1 MSVGLASLPAMDL
14 DVTAATR
21 TLAQAA
27 ADLVRLLPGR
37 VLDPV
42 LSGTVLEATPDGVV
56 LAGTDRE
63 RSIRLSH
70 GARTHSEGQVLV
82 PARPLAET
90 LRNID
95 SPEMRLVVEGRK
107 LALRTPNARF
117 ALPLLDLPAHP
128 GVREAPHRVG
138 ALDTA
143 LLPLAAVA
151 ASTASRDD
159 ALPVF
164 TGVHVRQRG
173 QRLVLVGTDR
183 FRMAVASLPWRPE
196 VDDLDVLVPANLLAE
211 LAKQADGAEVALH
224 ADADRVGMSWPSAEV
239 SSTVLDA
246 PFPSE
251 ARHLADAFD
260 GTVHIAAP
268 ELAGA
273 VRRVAPFAGAQGTV
287 LLEVGDAEVRVR
299 AADQQFG
306 EAEEAVK
313 ATTSGD
319 RFTTAYQPRYLADA
333 LQAFG
338 AQAVRIG
345 LRSETRRSTVITGAE
360 PDPSGAELHYV
371 LMPKRS

>member
-1 MSVGLASLPAMDL
+1 MDL
-14 DVTAATR
+14 DVTAPTR
-21 TLAQAA
+21 ALAQAA

-42 LSGTVLEATPDGVV
+42 LSGIVLEAAAGGVV

-63 RSIRLSH
+63 RSIRLSR
-70 GARTHSEGQVLV
+70 GARTHTDGRALI
-82 PARPLAET
+82 PARPFAET
-90 LRNID
+90 LRNLD
-95 SPEMRLVVEGRK
+95 SPEVRLVVEGRK

-117 ALPLLDLPAHP
+117 ALPLLDLLAHP
-128 GVREAPHRVG
+128 GVREAPPRVG

-143 LLPLAAVA
+143 LLPLAAVT

-173 QRLVLVGTDR
+173 DRLVLVGTDR
-183 FRMAVASLPWRPE
+183 FRMAVASLPWLPD
-196 VDDLDVLVPANLLAE
+196 VDELDVLVPANLLTE
-211 LAKQADGAEVALH
+211 IAKQADGPEVVLH

-239 SSTVLDA
+239 SSAVLDA

-251 ARHLADAFD
+251 ARHLADDFD
-260 GTVHIAAP
+260 GTVEVAAAD
-268 ELAGA
+268 LGGA

-299 AADQQFG
+299 ATDPQFG

-313 ATTSGD
+313 ATVSGD
-319 RFTTAYQPRYLADA
+319 RVTTAYQPRYLADA

-338 AQAVRIG
+338 TQAVRIG
-345 LRSETRRSTVITGAE
+345 LRSGTRRSTVLTTAE
-360 PDPSGAELHYV
+360 PGDAQLHYV
-371 LMPKRS
+371 LMPKRQ

>member
-1 MSVGLASLPAMDL
+1 MELDL
-14 DVTAATR
+14 TAPTR
-21 TLAQAA
+21 TLAHAA
-27 ADLVRLLPGR
+27 NDLVRLLPGR

-42 LSGTVLEATPDGVV
+42 LSGIVLEATADGVV

-63 RSIRLSH
+63 RSIRLSR
-70 GARTHSEGQVLV
+70 GARTHAEGRVLV
-82 PARPLAET
+82 PARPFAET

-95 SPEMRLVVEGRK
+95 SPEVRLVVEGRK

-117 ALPLLDLPAHP
+117 ALPLLDLLSHP
-128 GVREAPHRVG
+128 GVREAPPRVG
-138 ALDTA
+138 VLDA
-143 LLPLAAVA
+143 DFLPLAAVA

-164 TGVHVRQRG
+164 TGVHVRQLG
-173 QRLVLVGTDR
+173 ERLVFVGTDR
-183 FRMAVASLPWRPE
+183 FRMAVASAPWRSE
-196 VDDLDVLVPANLLAE
+196 VAELDVLVPANLLAE
-211 LAKQADGAEVALH
+211 IAKQADDAEIVLH
-224 ADADRVGMSWPSAEV
+224 ADADRVGMSWPAAEV

-251 ARHLADAFD
+251 ARHLADAFE
-260 GTVHIAAP
+260 GTVDVAAAD
-268 ELAGA
+268 LAGA
-273 VRRVAPFAGAQGTV
+273 VRRVTPFAGAQGTV

-306 EAEEAVK
+306 DAEEAIK

-319 RFTTAYQPRYLADA
+319 RITTAYQPRYLSDA

-338 AQAVRIG
+338 AQTVRIG
-345 LRSETRRSTVITGAE
+345 LRAGNRRSTVITGAE

-371 LMPKRS
+371 LMPKRT